1 MKYLKTELGSTP
13 VIVEGIF
20 PVSKEEAFEAWT
32 NPDEVVQWL
41 GENPNSMISAKINLK
56 VGGKLSLLFIEG
68 EEKTGTLEGKYL
80 EIIENEKLVFD
91 WQFYERFKD
100 GNEIITEQSVVTIVF
115 KEVPEGTKITLTHTE
130 IDNRDGRLSVG
141 KGWNGTF
148 NNFANRIAKT

>member
-1 MKYLKTELGSTP
+1 MKYLKTEHGKTP

-20 PVSKEEAFEAWT
+20 PVTKEEAFEAWT

-41 GENPNSMISAKINLK
+41 GENPNSMINAKIDLK
-56 VGGKLSLLFIEG
+56 VGGKLSLLFIDT

-91 WQFYERFKD
+91 WQFYERFND
-100 GNEIITEQSVVTIVF
+100 GNEIITEQSIVTIVF
-115 KEVPEGTKITLTHTE
+115 KEDPKGTKITLTHSE

-141 KGWNGTF
+141 SGWNGTF
-148 NNFANRIAKT
+148 NNYANRIAQP